1 MACWAGG
8 LKSLPEILFFVVKV
22 VFICFS
28 APPHYWHDCF
38 AHQVSILDLND
49 GQLCGDLSFLS
60 SVFAVFS
67 ERKMDRKRASIA
79 MHHHIFFSWTGYISS
94 LQIHWIMKPLAVHQS
109 THIFSLFVFYIK
121 FGPFVAFF
129 HNCKQGKAHKR
140 GGRQHVIQ
148 PVGSHPWYLAT
159 KKSGFR

>member
-1 MACWAGG
+1 M
-8 LKSLPEILFFVVKV
+8 FFVVKV

-67 ERKMDRKRASIA
+67 ERKIDRKRASIA
-79 MHHHIFFSWTGYISS
+79 MHHDIVFS
-94 LQIHWIMKPLAVHQS
+94 
-109 THIFSLFVFYIK
+109 
-121 FGPFVAFF
+121 
-129 HNCKQGKAHKR
+129 
-140 GGRQHVIQ
+140 
-148 PVGSHPWYLAT
+148 
-159 KKSGFR
+159 